1 MQAKQNLLNRELA
14 PVQKHFSWPGN
25 LLSLENLENKIP
37 AAFFESFFDFPLC
50 RDIVN
55 YVVASTAVHP
65 LEEDGCHCQR
75 KKANL

>member
-37 AAFFESFFDFPLC
+37 AAFYESFFNFPLC
-50 RDIVN
+50 WDIIN
-55 YVVASTAVHP
+55 YMAASAAHL
-65 LEEDGCHCQR
+65 LEKHGCDCQR